1 MQVDLRYG
9 NKDQGQLQV
18 VVAPVL
24 RFIDV
29 GFNAQVKLAVSHM
42 QLEHACAHTQ
52 YSSQLFFVLLL
63 LCKAL
68 PPIACSSR
76 KKCRLCI

>member
-29 GFNAQVKLAVSHM
+29 GFNAQVRLAVSLRKSYPTKECMFNILRLSSAGGHTR
-42 QLEHACAHTQ
+42 LCTCA
-52 YSSQLFFVLLL
+52 LLL
-63 LCKAL
+63 AVWLLFAY
-68 PPIACSSR
+68 
-76 KKCRLCI
+76 